1 MSASVAPVRI
11 ERVRPH
17 RPMRRRDPLPAPD
30 VQQVAAAVATQ
41 DEIVLLDL
49 VDTTASSSLVMRWHA
64 IKERWGRARE
74 LWRQTTFYLFDGDS
88 WRR

>member
-17 RPMRRRDPLPAPD
+17 RPMRRRDHLDAPD
-30 VQQVAAAVATQ
+30 VQPAVVGATQ
-41 DEIVLLDL
+41 DGIDLLDL
-49 VDTTASSSLVMRWHA
+49 VDTTATSSLLVRWHA
-64 IKERWGRARE
+64 MRERWDRAHE
-74 LWRQTTFYLFDGDS
+74 LWRQMTFYLFDGDS